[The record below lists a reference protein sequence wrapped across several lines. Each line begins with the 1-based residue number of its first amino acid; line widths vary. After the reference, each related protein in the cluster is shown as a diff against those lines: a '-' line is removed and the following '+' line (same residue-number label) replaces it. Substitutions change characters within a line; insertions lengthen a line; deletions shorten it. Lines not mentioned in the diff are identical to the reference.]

1 MPGPTRRARRWVPPK
16 PGVMPRPTSGWPKI
30 ACSAQIRKSQ
40 LIASSQPPPSAKP
53 LTAAMTGS
61 GKVSIMR
68 KMSLPFLPKASPP
81 CASMPDIAAISAPAT
96 KDFSPAPVTMT
107 QRTVSVSMPSKVA
120 FKSSSTSAFSA
131 FSAFSRSMVTTATA
145 PLVSYFTYPICLASS
160 EKSTEGLRA
169 CEDPPI
175 TLSCTAQQSLRSP
188 VRRRCR
194 A

>member
-1 MPGPTRRARRWVPPK
+1 
-16 PGVMPRPTSGWPKI
+16 
-30 ACSAQIRKSQ
+30 
-40 LIASSQPPPSAKP
+40 
-53 LTAAMTGS
+53 MTGS

-96 KDFSPAPVTMT
+96 KDFSPAPVTIT

-188 VRRRCR
+188 GRRRCR
-194 A
+194 ASQDLSWHSYASSHRAASQECGSRKRQSGGRAQLRHRLH